1 MSSKVHIGARIEPEL
16 HEAITGSAQ
25 EKGITLSEEVNRLL
39 NQGLVRRDR
48 SDLPPAVGEQE
59 LTILHPHFPKAWV
72 QELLYIV
79 NDEYEAWEGTPS
91 VEEFIEDLAERVE
104 ERAGEEAEEN
114 EQSERLIDLPEE
126 FVEALEQTWNDLIQ
140 LADEIDDR
148 EVFLLQWAS
157 LLEEAIAEDDDT
169 TSEQEVVLRFDD
181 ATRDQLRELL
191 SARNRKQGG
200 QNDDT
205 ALTQLICQLLGEA
218 LQEGAGPLFFG
229 GYEREEMGRVGEEM
243 LKVSS

>member
-39 NQGLVRRDR
+39 NQGLVGRER
-48 SDLPPAVGEQE
+48 SDLPLALEEQE
-59 LTILHPHFPKAWV
+59 LTILHPHFPEVWI
-72 QELLYIV
+72 QELLYMV
-79 NDEYEAWEGTPS
+79 NDEYEAWDGIPS

-104 ERAGEEAEEN
+104 ESVEQEAEEN
-114 EQSERLIDLPEE
+114 YPSARLSDLPEE
-126 FVEALEQTWNDLIQ
+126 FVEVLEQTWNGLIQ

-169 TSEQEVVLRFDD
+169 TSEQEIVLRFDE

-191 SARNRKQGG
+191 SVRNRKQGG
-200 QNDDT
+200 QNDDA
-205 ALTQLICQLLGEA
+205 ALTQLIYQLLGEA
-218 LQEGAGPLFFG
+218 LQQGAGPLFFG
-229 GYEREEMGRVGEEM
+229 GYEREEMGRVGEI
-243 LKVSS
+243 LKSII